1 VRRRVVITG
10 CGALTAAG
18 ADLDGLWRVLL
29 SGQTLLGQV
38 TNFSCPELDSL
49 SGAEIALPAEE
60 TLPAAVDSDAFR
72 ARCAHLALIAARA
85 AVAHAGLAAP
95 HPPSSARRPLPAPR
109 GEAESGGE
117 RREVGPLATAGVV
130 LGTTMGEERQVGDL
144 SERWAKTGSDS
155 VDPGFLGRADNHK
168 LAASVAR
175 ELGLLGPVWLGATA
189 CSSGNAAVAFAFDF
203 VADGTADVMLAG
215 GADTF
220 TRALYCGFARMSA
233 LSKTVCKPFDK
244 NRDGVSFGEG
254 AGFLVLEEL
263 EHARRRGATIW
274 AEVLGYGLSND
285 AYHVTA
291 PEPKGAGF
299 VRAIEQALATS
310 GTPPDAVGYVCAHG
324 TGTQYNDQAE
334 VHALQVVF
342 GERAPRIPVSS
353 IKSAIGHTNGAAG
366 AIAAIA
372 CTLALAHQTVPPTAN
387 LAEPDPE
394 LGRMDFVMGTGRPVA
409 FSTCLN
415 LSAGFGG
422 SNACLLLARAP

>member
-1 VRRRVVITG
+1 MRRRVVITG

-38 TNFSCPELDSL
+38 TSFSCPELDSL

-85 AVAHAGLAAP
+85 AVAHAGLR
-95 HPPSSARRPLPAPR
+95 PPRL
-109 GEAESGGE
+109 GE
-117 RREVGPLATAGVV
+117 REGWGEGLSGAGVV
-130 LGTTMGEERQVGDL
+130 VGTTMGEERQVGDL

-175 ELGLLGPVWLGATA
+175 ELGLGGPVWLTATA

-233 LSKTVCKPFDK
+233 LSKTVCKPFDR

-263 EHARRRGATIW
+263 EHARRRGATIL
-274 AEVLGYGLSND
+274 AEVLGYGISND
-285 AYHVTA
+285 AHHVTA
-291 PEPKGAGF
+291 PEPNGAGF
-299 VRAIEQALATS
+299 VRAIEQALATT
-310 GTPPDAVGYVCAHG
+310 GTPPEDVGYVCAHG
-324 TGTQYNDQAE
+324 TGTQYNDQGE
-334 VHALQVVF
+334 VRALRVVF
-342 GERAPRIPVSS
+342 GERATRIPVSS

-366 AIAAIA
+366 AIATIA
-372 CTLALAHQTVPPTAN
+372 CTLALVHQTVPPTAN

-394 LGRMDFVMGTGRPVA
+394 LGRMDFVMGTGRPVE
-409 FSTCLN
+409 FSICLN
-415 LSAGFGG
+415 MSAGFGG